1 MGLGGP
7 QCPRARPAPTAQRCT
22 KRQEFSLGEGIA
34 ALRPLSCTPCTPCTP
49 HSAPP
54 GRWSVVCKMQVFGGR
69 WCRSSALA
77 RTLRLS
83 AGGGG
88 WGSVPGAG
96 LEAGVS
102 LRGSPCPHGAERP
115 SPEVLPLWA
124 PSVPSKQ
131 TTSPG
136 SCGEKQKGKARPG
149 ERGRLNKTDD
159 EGRSVPASFA
169 NLFRNLLLRSILF
182 EFALESAAT
191 HRARNTDFIS
201 ASPVPA

>member
-1 MGLGGP
+1 MPQSQACPHSSAMHQAAGIFLGGGHR
-7 QCPRARPAPTAQRCT
+7 CPSTLALHSLYPLHPSLCT
-22 KRQEFSLGEGIA
+22 
-34 ALRPLSCTPCTPCTP
+34 
-49 HSAPP
+49 P

-102 LRGSPCPHGAERP
+102 HRGSPCPHGAERP

-159 EGRSVPASFA
+159 EGRSVPTSFA

>member
-34 ALRPLSCTPCTPCTP
+34 ALRPLPCTPCTPCTP
-49 HSAPP
+49 HSAL
-54 GRWSVVCKMQVFGGR
+54 QVGGQLCAR
-69 WCRSSALA
+69 CRSSA
-77 RTLRLS
+77 
-83 AGGGG
+83 GGGA
-88 WGSVPGAG
+88 GARPWLAPCACRLGVGGGVLFRG
-96 LEAGVS
+96 LAWRRGCLIGGLPARMEQKDP
-102 LRGSPCPHGAERP
+102 LRRCSRFGRRACPLSRRQA
-115 SPEVLPLWA
+115 L
-124 PSVPSKQ
+124 
-131 TTSPG
+131 G

-159 EGRSVPASFA
+159 EGRSVPTSFA